1 MSATGVLA
9 LFGAAEKNKKADS
22 FVWHDQRRTVMVVA
36 AFPIAKL
43 AALAF
48 RQLSKPLANRIKQ
61 GAKSSPFFR
70 TYVCMPPAQLYHWVE
85 VNIKMRILNLGK
97 PSEVPPLNEAMA
109 IELGAELLG
118 EMIIFVSAAATLI
131 AEYLRQARNERLR
144 ENAKEEKQL
153 CLECEVKDLRLRVEH
168 QEAQI
173 KHLTRLAGTFVV
185 APPPKP
191 PPPPPPPS
199 SPPGDAAVG
208 TGDKSKPAPVGSSET
223 KATAPGNTEPAKGT
237 SANSVEFTTTVVGR
251 ALNDATASVLGK
263 TLS

>member
-1 MSATGVLA
+1 
-9 LFGAAEKNKKADS
+9 
-22 FVWHDQRRTVMVVA
+22 MVVA

-61 GAKSSPFFR
+61 GAKNSPFFR

-85 VNIKMRILNLGK
+85 VNVKMRILNLGK
-97 PSEVPPLNEAMA
+97 PTEVPPLNEAMA

-118 EMIIFVSAAATLI
+118 EMIIFAAAAATLI
-131 AEYLRQARNERLR
+131 AEYMRQARNERLR
-144 ENAKEEKQL
+144 ENAKEEKHL

-168 QEAQI
+168 HEAQI

-185 APPPKP
+185 APPPP
-191 PPPPPPPS
+191 
-199 SPPGDAAVG
+199 AAEEG
-208 TGDKSKPAPVGSSET
+208 AKSKLAGSTET
-223 KATAPGNTEPAKGT
+223 KASGNTEPVKAS
-237 SANSVEFTTTVVGR
+237 SANSIESNTTVVGR
-251 ALNDATASVLGK
+251 ALNDATTSLLGK

>member
-1 MSATGVLA
+1 
-9 LFGAAEKNKKADS
+9 
-22 FVWHDQRRTVMVVA
+22 MVVA

-61 GAKSSPFFR
+61 GAKNSPFFR

-85 VNIKMRILNLGK
+85 VNVKMRILNLGK
-97 PSEVPPLNEAMA
+97 PTEVPPLNEAMA

-118 EMIIFVSAAATLI
+118 EMIIFAAAAATLI
-131 AEYLRQARNERLR
+131 AEYMRQARNERLR

-153 CLECEVKDLRLRVEH
+153 CLECEVKELRLRVEH
-168 QEAQI
+168 HEAQI

-185 APPPKP
+185 APPPP
-191 PPPPPPPS
+191 
-199 SPPGDAAVG
+199 SPPDEENA
-208 TGDKSKPAPVGSSET
+208 KSKPGSSET
-223 KATAPGNTEPAKGT
+223 KASAPGNTEPVKAT
-237 SANSVEFTTTVVGR
+237 SANSIESNTTVVGR
-251 ALNDATASVLGK
+251 ALNDATASLLGK

>member
-1 MSATGVLA
+1 
-9 LFGAAEKNKKADS
+9 
-22 FVWHDQRRTVMVVA
+22 MVVA

-61 GAKSSPFFR
+61 RAKSSPFFR

-118 EMIIFVSAAATLI
+118 EMIIFASAAATLI

-144 ENAKEEKQL
+144 ENAKQEKQL
-153 CLECEVKDLRLRVEH
+153 CLECEVKDLRLRVEQ

-185 APPPKP
+185 APPPP
-191 PPPPPPPS
+191 PPPTPQPPP
-199 SPPGDAAVG
+199 ANAEAVA
-208 TGDKSKPAPVGSSET
+208 KSTSAPVGSSET
-223 KATAPGNTEPAKGT
+223 KTPGNT
-237 SANSVEFTTTVVGR
+237 SVNSTESKTTVVDR
-251 ALNDATASVLGK
+251 ALNDAKATLLGK

>member
-1 MSATGVLA
+1 
-9 LFGAAEKNKKADS
+9 
-22 FVWHDQRRTVMVVA
+22 MVVA

-85 VNIKMRILNLGK
+85 VNVKMRILNLGK

-118 EMIIFVSAAATLI
+118 EMIIFASAAATLI
-131 AEYLRQARNERLR
+131 AEYMRQARNERLR
-144 ENAKEEKQL
+144 ENAKQEKQL
-153 CLECEVKDLRLRVEH
+153 CLECEVKDLRLRVEQ

-191 PPPPPPPS
+191 PPPPSPPP
-199 SPPGDAAVG
+199 PADEEGAR
-208 TGDKSKPAPVGSSET
+208 SKPAPVGSSET
-223 KATAPGNTEPAKGT
+223 KASAPGNTEPTKAA
-237 SANSVEFTTTVVGR
+237 SANSIESNTTVVGR
-251 ALNDATASVLGK
+251 ALNDATASLLGK

>member
-1 MSATGVLA
+1 
-9 LFGAAEKNKKADS
+9 
-22 FVWHDQRRTVMVVA
+22 MVVA

-61 GAKSSPFFR
+61 GAKNSPFFR

-85 VNIKMRILNLGK
+85 VNVKMRILNLGK
-97 PSEVPPLNEAMA
+97 PTEVPPLNEAMA

-118 EMIIFVSAAATLI
+118 EMIIFTAAAATLI
-131 AEYLRQARNERLR
+131 AEYMRQARNERLR
-144 ENAKEEKQL
+144 ESAKEEKQL
-153 CLECEVKDLRLRVEH
+153 CLECEIKDLRLRVEH
-168 QEAQI
+168 HEAQI

-191 PPPPPPPS
+191 PPPPPP
-199 SPPGDAAVG
+199 SPHAEEGAQ
-208 TGDKSKPAPVGSSET
+208 SKPASAGSSET
-223 KATAPGNTEPAKGT
+223 KASAPGNTGPVKAA
-237 SANSVEFTTTVVGR
+237 SANSIESNATLVGR
-251 ALNDATASVLGK
+251 ALNDATASLLGK

>member
-1 MSATGVLA
+1 
-9 LFGAAEKNKKADS
+9 
-22 FVWHDQRRTVMVVA
+22 MVVA

-61 GAKSSPFFR
+61 RAKSSPFFR

-118 EMIIFVSAAATLI
+118 EMIIFASAAATLI

-144 ENAKEEKQL
+144 ENAKQEKQL
-153 CLECEVKDLRLRVEH
+153 CLECEVKDLRLRVEQ

-185 APPPKP
+185 APPPP
-191 PPPPPPPS
+191 PPTPP
-199 SPPGDAAVG
+199 ANAEAVV
-208 TGDKSKPAPVGSSET
+208 KSTSAPVGSSET
-223 KATAPGNTEPAKGT
+223 KTPGNT
-237 SANSVEFTTTVVGR
+237 SVNSTESKTTVVDR
-251 ALNDATASVLGK
+251 ALNDAKATLLGK

>member
-1 MSATGVLA
+1 
-9 LFGAAEKNKKADS
+9 
-22 FVWHDQRRTVMVVA
+22 MVVA

-61 GAKSSPFFR
+61 RAKSSPFFR

-118 EMIIFVSAAATLI
+118 EMIIFASAAATLI

-144 ENAKEEKQL
+144 ENAKQEKQL
-153 CLECEVKDLRLRVEH
+153 CLECEVKDLRLRVEQ

-185 APPPKP
+185 APPPP
-191 PPPPPPPS
+191 TN
-199 SPPGDAAVG
+199 AEAVA
-208 TGDKSKPAPVGSSET
+208 KSAPVGSSET
-223 KATAPGNTEPAKGT
+223 KTPGNIEPVKSSSVNSTESNK
-237 SANSVEFTTTVVGR
+237 TTVVDR
-251 ALNDATASVLGK
+251 ALSDAKATLLGK

>member
-1 MSATGVLA
+1 
-9 LFGAAEKNKKADS
+9 
-22 FVWHDQRRTVMVVA
+22 MVVA

-85 VNIKMRILNLGK
+85 VNVKMRILNLGK

-118 EMIIFVSAAATLI
+118 EMIIFASAAATLV

-153 CLECEVKDLRLRVEH
+153 CLECEVKELQLRVEQ

-191 PPPPPPPS
+191 PPPPPSSPPPS
-199 SPPGDAAVG
+199 SPPGDAAVVSG
-208 TGDKSKPAPVGSSET
+208 AKSKPAPVGSSDT
-223 KATAPGNTEPAKGT
+223 KATAPGKTEPAKAT
-237 SANSVEFTTTVVGR
+237 SANSVEPTTVVGR

>member
-1 MSATGVLA
+1 
-9 LFGAAEKNKKADS
+9 
-22 FVWHDQRRTVMVVA
+22 MVVA

-85 VNIKMRILNLGK
+85 VNVKMRILNLGK

-118 EMIIFVSAAATLI
+118 EMIIFASAAATLI
-131 AEYLRQARNERLR
+131 AEYMRQARNERLR
-144 ENAKEEKQL
+144 ENAKQEKQL
-153 CLECEVKDLRLRVEH
+153 CLECEVKDLRLRVEQ

-191 PPPPPPPS
+191 PPPPP
-199 SPPGDAAVG
+199 SPPAEEGA
-208 TGDKSKPAPVGSSET
+208 KSKPAPVGSSET
-223 KATAPGNTEPAKGT
+223 KASAPGNTEPVKAA
-237 SANSVEFTTTVVGR
+237 SANSIESNTTVVGR
-251 ALNDATASVLGK
+251 ALNDATASLLGK

>member
-1 MSATGVLA
+1 
-9 LFGAAEKNKKADS
+9 
-22 FVWHDQRRTVMVVA
+22 MVVA

-85 VNIKMRILNLGK
+85 VNVKMRILNLGK

-118 EMIIFVSAAATLI
+118 EMIIFASAAATLI
-131 AEYLRQARNERLR
+131 AEYMRQARNERLR
-144 ENAKEEKQL
+144 ENAKQEKQL
-153 CLECEVKDLRLRVEH
+153 CLECEVKDLRLRVEQ

-191 PPPPPPPS
+191 PPPPSPPP
-199 SPPGDAAVG
+199 PADEEGAR
-208 TGDKSKPAPVGSSET
+208 SKPAPVGSSET
-223 KATAPGNTEPAKGT
+223 KASAPGNTEPAKAA
-237 SANSVEFTTTVVGR
+237 SANSIESNTTVVGR
-251 ALNDATASVLGK
+251 ALNDATASLLGK

>member
-1 MSATGVLA
+1 
-9 LFGAAEKNKKADS
+9 
-22 FVWHDQRRTVMVVA
+22 MVVA

-118 EMIIFVSAAATLI
+118 EMIIFASAAATLV

-144 ENAKEEKQL
+144 ENAKEEKQF
-153 CLECEVKDLRLRVEH
+153 CLECEVKDLQLRVEQ

-191 PPPPPPPS
+191 PPPPPPPPP
-199 SPPGDAAVG
+199 SPPEDAAVG
-208 TGDKSKPAPVGSSET
+208 SGAKSKPGPVGSSET
-223 KATAPGNTEPAKGT
+223 KATAPGNTEPAKAT
-237 SANSVEFTTTVVGR
+237 SPNSVESKTTVVGR

>member
-1 MSATGVLA
+1 
-9 LFGAAEKNKKADS
+9 
-22 FVWHDQRRTVMVVA
+22 MVVA

-85 VNIKMRILNLGK
+85 VNVKMRILNLGK

-118 EMIIFVSAAATLI
+118 EMIIFASAAATLI
-131 AEYLRQARNERLR
+131 AEYMRQARNERLR
-144 ENAKEEKQL
+144 ENAKQEKQL
-153 CLECEVKDLRLRVEH
+153 CLECEVKDLRLRVEQ

-191 PPPPPPPS
+191 PPPPSPPP
-199 SPPGDAAVG
+199 PAEEGAR
-208 TGDKSKPAPVGSSET
+208 SKPAPVGSSET
-223 KATAPGNTEPAKGT
+223 KASAPGNTKPAKAA
-237 SANSVEFTTTVVGR
+237 SANSIESNTTVVGR
-251 ALNDATASVLGK
+251 ALNDATASLLGK